1 MNSSY
6 YNISITLRYTN
17 YNFIMGVVA
26 VPELRAMLGVV
37 KCPLR
42 EAFLYIVYMPVGMFH
57 SVRCSERRG
66 GRFSDLS
73 ITLSTC

>member
-6 YNISITLRYTN
+6 YNINITLRYTN

-26 VPELRAMLGVV
+26 VADLRAMLGVV

-42 EAFLYIVYMPVGMFH
+42 EAFLY
-57 SVRCSERRG
+57 
-66 GRFSDLS
+66 
-73 ITLSTC
+73 